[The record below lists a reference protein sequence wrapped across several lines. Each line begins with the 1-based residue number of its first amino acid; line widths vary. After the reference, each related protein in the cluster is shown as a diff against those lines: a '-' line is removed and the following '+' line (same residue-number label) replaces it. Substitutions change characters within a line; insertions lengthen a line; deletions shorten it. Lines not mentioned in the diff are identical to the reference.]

1 MSTRWLNF
9 DGINWKAEIF
19 LNGHRVGQIDGGF
32 MRGRFDV
39 TALVHH
45 GGMNALAV
53 HILRVANPGSTKD
66 KAGPTVNGG
75 ALGRDNP
82 TYHASAGWD
91 WISTIR
97 GRDTG
102 IWSNVSLT
110 TSGPV
115 KIEDPLVTT
124 ALPLPDTTHADV
136 TIKATLRN
144 LDAKAVSGT
153 LRVRFGD
160 VTVEMAATVDAASTK
175 TIELSPA
182 TQAALRLVNPKLW
195 WPVGYGDPNLYPVS
209 ISFVVDGVE
218 SDKTSFEAGVRQ
230 FTYSEDG
237 GVLKI
242 WINGRRF
249 IARGGNWGFP
259 ESMLRYR
266 AREYDTALRYH
277 RDRTLQHDSQLGGA
291 DGRRGILRG
300 SRSQWRGGV
309 AGFLA
314 GESVGRTQPGQ
325 QRSVSRECARL
336 PAAHSQSRVTRNLL
350 RPQ

>member
-1 MSTRWLNF
+1 MNSMWPAEQHPGEHTWLNF

-19 LNGHRVGQIDGGF
+19 LNGHRVGKIDGGF

-39 TALVHH
+39 TALLHH
-45 GGMNALAV
+45 GGANALAV
-53 HILRVANPGSTKD
+53 HIIRVANPGSTKD

-124 ALPLPDTTHADV
+124 TLPLPDTTHADV
-136 TIKATLRN
+136 TIQATLRN
-144 LDAKAVSGT
+144 LDTKPVSGT
-153 LRVRFGD
+153 LRARFGD
-160 VTVEMAATVDAASTK
+160 VAVEMAATIDAV
-175 TIELSPA
+175 IDERRLSFRRQRRPRS
-182 TQAALRLVNPKLW
+182 RLVNPKLW

-266 AREYDTALRYH
+266 VARVRHGTSLSPR
-277 RDRTLQHDSQLGGA
+277 RTLQHDSQLGWA
-291 DGRRGILRG
+291 DGRRGVLRSG
-300 SRSQWRGGV
+300 RSQWRSGV
-309 AGFLA
+309 AGLLA
-314 GESVGRTQPGQ
+314 GESVGWP
-325 QRSVSRECARL
+325 
-336 PAAHSQSRVTRNLL
+336 
-350 RPQ
+350 